1 MKTKFILIN
10 SLSPGWRGRLG
21 LMVVATTLLATNWS
35 YGQENPQFPAAN
47 ILQTGDLIW
56 PKKAGAIVPYTS
68 QPGEAQNSD
77 ASQWET
83 EKQKYLAELRKNP
96 TPTDEETQRYSA
108 LQTMTYKDF
117 VEQYL
122 RGTDAGRSAPLG
134 TGNFSVGHVGIVQ
147 IQDGTPTVVEAMIGF
162 GVRRLTYAE
171 WTKERP
177 GELVWLARL
186 KNLSA
191 EKRAAVAQVAANYIG
206 RPYLFW
212 NFNLGD
218 DAGFYCS
225 KLAWLS
231 IFKGAGF
238 AADDN
243 ANMHRVLWYS
253 PKQLMRSS
261 HLQFIVNPGNYGT
274 D

>member
-1 MKTKFILIN
+1 MTEKSTLMN
-10 SLSPGWRGRLG
+10 TLLCDGRGRLG
-21 LMVVATTLLATNWS
+21 LVVTTILLAAGWS
-35 YGQENPQFPAAN
+35 YGQENPQFPAPN
-47 ILQTGDLIW
+47 TLQTGDLIW
-56 PKKAGAIVPYTS
+56 PKKPGAIVPYNS
-68 QPGEAQNSD
+68 QPGEAQ
-77 ASQWET
+77 AGEAAQWEGH
-83 EKQKYLAELRKNP
+83 KQKYLTELRKNP
-96 TPTDEETQRYSA
+96 APTDEEKQRYSA
-108 LQTMTYKDF
+108 LQSMTYEDF

-122 RGTDAGRSAPLG
+122 RGTEAGRSTAFG

-162 GVRRLTYAE
+162 GVRRLTYAD

-186 KNLSA
+186 KDLSA
-191 EKRAAVAQVAANYIG
+191 EKRAAVAQIAASYIG
-206 RPYLFW
+206 RPYHFW

-243 ANMHRVLWYS
+243 VNMNRLLWYS

>member
-1 MKTKFILIN
+1 MKTNNILMDTLLIVR
-10 SLSPGWRGRLG
+10 RGRVCLF
-21 LMVVATTLLATNWS
+21 AAATLLVASTID
-35 YGQENPQFPAAN
+35 GQENPQFPAAD

-56 PKKAGAIVPYTS
+56 PKKPGAIVPYNS
-68 QPGEAQNSD
+68 QPGEAQNSE
-77 ASQWET
+77 AARWET
-83 EKQKYLAELRKNP
+83 EKEKYLAELRKNP
-96 TPTDEETQRYSA
+96 TPTDEEKQRYST
-108 LQTMTYKDF
+108 LQTMTYGEF

-122 RGTDAGRSAPLG
+122 RGTEAGQSTAFG
-134 TGNFSVGHVGIVQ
+134 TGNFSVGHVGIIQ
-147 IQDGTPTVVEAMIGF
+147 IQDGTPTVVEAMIGS

-171 WTKERP
+171 WTKQRP

-186 KNLSA
+186 KDVSA
-191 EKRAAVAQVAANYIG
+191 EKRGAVAQIAASYIG

-218 DAGFYCS
+218 DTGFYCS

-238 AADDN
+238 ASDDN
-243 ANMHRVLWYS
+243 VNVRRVLWYS
-253 PKQLMRSS
+253 PKQLMRSP

>member
-68 QPGEAQNSD
+68 QPGEAQKSD

-147 IQDGTPTVVEAMIGF
+147 IQDGTPTVVVCLHYSNYSA
-162 GVRRLTYAE
+162 LT
-171 WTKERP
+171 P
-177 GELVWLARL
+177 Q
-186 KNLSA
+186 SA
-191 EKRAAVAQVAANYIG
+191 KVE
-206 RPYLFW
+206 
-212 NFNLGD
+212 
-218 DAGFYCS
+218 S
-225 KLAWLS
+225 
-231 IFKGAGF
+231 
-238 AADDN
+238 
-243 ANMHRVLWYS
+243 
-253 PKQLMRSS
+253 
-261 HLQFIVNPGNYGT
+261 
-274 D
+274 